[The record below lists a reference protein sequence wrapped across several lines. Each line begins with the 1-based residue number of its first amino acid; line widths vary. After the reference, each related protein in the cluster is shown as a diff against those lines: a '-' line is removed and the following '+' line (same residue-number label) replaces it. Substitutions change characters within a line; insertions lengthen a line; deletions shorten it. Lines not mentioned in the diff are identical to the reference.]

1 MNSWPQKS
9 SCLSGTSLWTSGT
22 SGTTPWTTPWT
33 TIRAA
38 KIAGIRRFDMVWW
51 DLVDIFSEFIP
62 NSTELVNPRIICTTR
77 STREKCL
84 ESWISM
90 WHSELQRSCPRRFT
104 NLVLSLQCWVAVSN
118 MFYFQPYSA
127 EPTVAWP
134 CMAGLVSL
142 SFGRLKFRAWWIA
155 AWVSWLWGFSTPQPV
170 SLEHK
175 PSMTFGSHFSW

>member
-118 MFYFQPYSA
+118 MFYFQPYSGKWSNLTTIFQMSWNHHNFSQKSGCFR
-127 EPTVAWP
+127 E
-134 CMAGLVSL
+134 GIL
-142 SFGRLKFRAWWIA
+142 FGHSTLLIIYSETA
-155 AWVSWLWGFSTPQPV
+155 ASCR
-170 SLEHK
+170 
-175 PSMTFGSHFSW
+175 FGC